1 MTVLRIGYVWEQLAC
16 LRDELRQPKG
26 LL

>member
-1 MTVLRIGYVWEQLAC
+1 VLRIGYVWEQLAC
-16 LRDELRQPKG
+16 LRDELQTPTG

>member
-1 MTVLRIGYVWEQLAC
+1 VLRIGYVWEQLAC